1 MNTGENIQGLR
12 KVGDLSRSIS
22 VVLLMLHYYVLFYPE
37 LLGTGLTNRFSDRL
51 LAGLFK
57 TGFLDVPVIKSAIIF
72 FLVLSL
78 LGVKGKKDK
87 SRKSHIALSIS
98 LIGCSF
104 YLFGH
109 MALAVTGNL
118 FLSLICYTIINS
130 LGYLLLIVGMTQFAR
145 IIHLEKGIQDIFN
158 SINQTFPQQQVLLKN
173 EYSINLPTEF
183 SLGSKRKN
191 GWINIINPFRAI
203 LVLGNPGSGKSY
215 YVIRHIIS
223 QHIQKGFTMFVYDF
237 KYDDLSRIAYHH
249 WKKNRSGSTKSTS
262 FFRIDFDDL
271 QRTHRCNP
279 LEPSAMKDITDAAE
293 SARTILLGLNR
304 DWIKRQGDF
313 FVESAIN
320 LLTAVIWYLR
330 KYDEGTYCTLPHV
343 IELMQQDYDRL
354 FSLLRSQSEI
364 QVLVNPF
371 VNAYLN
377 DAMEQL
383 EGQVASTKIALARIS
398 SPQIYYVLSGNDFDL
413 DINNPDNPKIICMG
427 NNPQKIQTYGAVLSL
442 YVNRLIKQVNRK
454 GVLKSSLVFDEF
466 PTIYLNNIDSLIAT
480 ARSNRV
486 STTLCV
492 QDISQLRK
500 DYGRDLADVILNI
513 VGNVISGQV
522 SGETAKQLSDRF
534 GRIVQPKRSISVNSN
549 DTSVSHSTQLDT
561 AIPASVI
568 SSLSAGEF
576 VGLVADDPK
585 NPVEL
590 KSFHAR
596 IINDHRSLQLEEQ
609 EYSPAEQIGNLQEK
623 YVHDNYRLVKSEVS
637 DLVISEMDRLLSD
650 PSLRHLVV
658 SKK

>member
-12 KVGDLSRSIS
+12 KVGDLSRGISII
-22 VVLLMLHYYVLFYPE
+22 LLMLHYYFLFYPVM
-37 LLGTGLTNRFSDRL
+37 LRSGMTNRFSDRL
-51 LAGLFK
+51 LVGLSK
-57 TGFLDVPVIKSAIIF
+57 TGLLDGPVIKSACLL
-72 FLVLSL
+72 FLILSL
-78 LGVKGKKDK
+78 LGVRGKKDE
-87 SRKSHIALSIS
+87 RRNRRMAWTMT
-98 LIGCSF
+98 LIGTLC
-104 YLFGH
+104 YLFGGVVLEWTENH
-109 MALAVTGNL
+109 
-118 FLSLICYTIINS
+118 FLSLICYTVIIS
-130 LGYLLLIVGMTQFAR
+130 IGYLLLIVGMTQFAR
-145 IIHLEKGIQDIFN
+145 IIRLEMDRKDIFN
-158 SINQTFPQQQVLLKN
+158 SLNQTFPQQQALLQN
-173 EYSINLPTEF
+173 EYSVNLPTVF
-183 SLGSKRKN
+183 PLGKKKKS

-249 WKKNRSGSTKSTS
+249 WKKNRNGSTRNTS

-330 KYDEGTYCTLPHV
+330 IYDGGTYCTLPHV

-354 FSLLRSQSEI
+354 FSLLRSQPEI

-383 EGQVASTKIALARIS
+383 EGQVASAKIALARIS

-413 DINNPDNPKIICMG
+413 DINNPTNPKIVCMG

-454 GVLKSSLVFDEF
+454 GMRKSSLVFDEF

-480 ARSNRV
+480 ARSNQV

-534 GRIVQPKRSISVNSN
+534 GRIVQPKRSISVNSS

-568 SSLSAGEF
+568 SSLSSGEF
-576 VGLVADDPK
+576 VGLVADDPQ

-596 IINDHRSLQLEEQ
+596 IINDHRSLDLEEQ
-609 EYSPAEQIGNLQEK
+609 EYLPTQQIGNLKEEHVQ
-623 YVHDNYRLVKSEVS
+623 DNYRSIKSEVS
-637 DLVISEMDRLLSD
+637 ELVFSEMDRLLSD
-650 PSLRHLVV
+650 PTLRHLVI